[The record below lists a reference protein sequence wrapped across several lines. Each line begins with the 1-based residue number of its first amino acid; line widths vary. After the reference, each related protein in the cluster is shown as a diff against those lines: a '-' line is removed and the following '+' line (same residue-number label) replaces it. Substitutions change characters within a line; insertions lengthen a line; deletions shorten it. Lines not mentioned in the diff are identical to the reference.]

1 MATKFITKNGK
12 KIPIGNKKQPSKEFY
27 EIGVFKKDGSQFSA
41 SYAYTKAKAEKKK
54 IEEESYLDR
63 KQHADGWKV
72 KIINKS
78 KNKKTLPISKKN
90 KYGFVPEHTPSS
102 FQFQSTTARLQG
114 NKQPVGDKLGGATGR
129 RSNDPLHPKGDWRI
143 KGGK

>member
-27 EIGVFKKDGSQFSA
+27 EIKVNKGDGSHFSS
-41 SYAYTKAKAEKKK
+41 SYAFSKAKADKEKIKQQ
-54 IEEESYLDR
+54 SYLDR

-78 KNKKTLPISKKN
+78 KNK
-90 KYGFVPEHTPSS
+90 
-102 FQFQSTTARLQG
+102 
-114 NKQPVGDKLGGATGR
+114 
-129 RSNDPLHPKGDWRI
+129 
-143 KGGK
+143 